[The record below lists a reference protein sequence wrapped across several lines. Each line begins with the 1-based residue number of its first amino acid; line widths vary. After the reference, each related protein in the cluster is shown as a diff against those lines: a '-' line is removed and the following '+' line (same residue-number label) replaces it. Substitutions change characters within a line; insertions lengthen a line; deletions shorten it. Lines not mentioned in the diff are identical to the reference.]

1 MTILAPATSA
11 NLGPGF
17 DSLGLAIKLY
27 NKVSIKAQS
36 FVQISVRGE
45 GAGSSWIKT
54 NNTFVNIFNEIY
66 ATLNDDKRKFRFDF
80 SNKIPLSRG
89 LGSSSAV
96 IVAAIASAYEMA
108 GFAISKQKV
117 LDIALTYEPHPDNI
131 APCVLGGF
139 SASIIEDG
147 KVFSKKAELDKDLR
161 AVLLIP
167 DTAISTKKSRSLLP
181 AQYSVSECVNNLSH
195 AAVLTACFFSKDYK
209 SLRLASKDLMHEE
222 RRMSALPQLF
232 EARKIAYLNGA
243 LLSTLSGS
251 GSTFFS
257 LCFADDAP
265 KIAKAMQDAF
275 KDYKVLVCELD
286 NKGYRII
293 K

>member
-27 NKVSIKAQS
+27 NKTIINSQK

-45 GAGSSWIKT
+45 GAENNWIKT

-66 ATLNDDKRKFRFDF
+66 NSLCNDKKKFRFDF
-80 SNKIPLSRG
+80 ENNIPLSRG

-96 IVAAIASAYEMA
+96 IVAAIASAYKMA
-108 GFAISKQKV
+108 GFALSKQKV
-117 LDIALTYEPHPDNI
+117 LDTALKYEPHPDNI
-131 APCVLGGF
+131 APCVFGGF
-139 SASIIEDG
+139 NASIIENG
-147 KVFSKKAELDKDLR
+147 KVFSKKADLDENLR

-181 AQYSVSECVNNLSH
+181 INYSVAECVNNLSH
-195 AAVLTACFFSKDYK
+195 ASVLSACFFSKDYEN
-209 SLRLASKDLMHEE
+209 LRRASHDEMHEN
-222 RRMSALPQLF
+222 RRMQALPQLF
-232 EARKIAYLNGA
+232 NARKIAYENGA

-251 GSTFFS
+251 GSTFFN
-257 LCFADDAP
+257 LCFKDDAL
-265 KIAKAMQDAF
+265 KISKALENEF
-275 KDYKVLVCELD
+275 NTYKILTCEL
-286 NKGYRII
+286 NNTGYEIN
-293 K
+293 